1 MTQPQE
7 PISGTYKTAML
18 ATTPL
23 IKWWSRMEV
32 SGVDAL
38 PTGGPTLIVGNHDSY
53 WDPVA
58 VGIAGRH
65 RRQIRALAKS
75 SLWDVKPL
83 APVLDGMGQI
93 PIRRGEGDAAALSAA
108 IEQLRAGA
116 CIGIFPEGTRALG
129 RELRARS
136 GVGRL
141 ALEVPEAR
149 LVCVAVRGTVDV
161 ARVPTRPRIE
171 IEFFEPESGQARPGE
186 EPGEIAVRL
195 LAECRARAP
204 IPA

>member
-1 MTQPQE
+1 
-7 PISGTYKTAML
+7 ML

-23 IKWWSRMEV
+23 IKWWGRMTV
-32 SGVDAL
+32 SGVEML
-38 PTGGPTLIVGNHDSY
+38 PTSGPTLIVGNHDSY

-83 APVLDGMGQI
+83 APILNGMGQI
-93 PIRRGEGDAAALSAA
+93 PIRRGEGDAAALAAA
-108 IEQLRAGA
+108 IEQLQNGA

-129 RELRARS
+129 RELRPRS

-141 ALEVPEAR
+141 ALEVPEAT

-161 ARVPTRPRIE
+161 ASLPGRPDVDV
-171 IEFFEPESGQARPGE
+171 EFFLPEPRQIILDGAMQAIDVVFDFRK
-186 EPGEIAVRL
+186 IA
-195 LAECRARAP
+195 AYAR
-204 IPA
+204 IG